1 MVRVS
6 VQLADE
12 LKTKVEQRAADL
24 GHASVESY
32 IEALVREDAEWDDV
46 QAPRRVSFGSRE
58 EFEAKIIE
66 GLNSPATEMTEGQVQ
81 QAKERLLR
89 RHRRAG

>member
-6 VQLADE
+6 VQLADDV
-12 LKTKVEQRAADL
+12 KTKVERRAADL

-46 QAPRRVSFGSRE
+46 AAPRRVSFDSPY
-58 EFEAKIIE
+58 EFEAKILE
-66 GLNSPATEMTEGQVQ
+66 GLNSPTTEITEAQVQ